1 MLNVA
6 IYFRYSSS
14 QTAQVQNSEK
24 RQRVELLEKALTNDW
39 NIVWNNGDK
48 ETSGDKTKPKLEELK
63 KEVHSGRVK
72 MDILLVSSFDRLTR
86 KDSLEYSEDVAWIRD
101 ANAKLCILDN
111 GNELIDLNDNQRLLL
126 LQMKVF
132 AGNQFLKDL
141 ASKTASGQT
150 ARFKRGVLGFSN
162 VPFGFQREGDSI
174 VEDADMKIVKEV
186 FEVFCKSEIIADCIP
201 VIIKS
206 QRYKDN
212 GKGANVAAV
221 KRILRQPLY
230 IGKRT
235 WGVEGP
241 GDHFQVKGS
250 KTYSGLQQNRLVG
263 ATETIDV
270 SQTIGV
276 FVKEELWYKANSIL
290 DHNKEL
296 FSKNTRPKDKRST
309 YKHSGFIRCSCGSRL
324 VGLRNP
330 SGSVSYR
337 CPEAKLG
344 YKKCGKTGTKSIS
357 EKDID
362 SLCNFVKKDLQK
374 NEDFHR
380 QNFDKYIIWL
390 EKKKIRSVD
399 DGATDFENL
408 EIKRKKLNSI
418 IEVALSSSG
427 GDVPQSVLDIVQ
439 KQREEIAAEE
449 ERLKDAAE
457 GGSDL
462 EELFSGQKK
471 FDDGNLQQR
480 LDHIR
485 KYANQAIEIPE
496 NKDIIFKE
504 YYGILKLMIKDG
516 ELAPVYINGIEISF
530 KKGVDS
536 RGRKR
541 NIPRLIKFDIG
552 QMSDKLELSGT
563 KLQASIR
570 LYVSPTSGFKSFVV
584 VRN

>member
-86 KDSLEYSEDVAWIRD
+86 KDSLEYSEDVSWIRE

-141 ASKTASGQT
+141 ANKTASGQT

-174 VEDADMKIVKEV
+174 AEDADMEIVKEV
-186 FEVFCKSEIIADCIP
+186 FEVFCKTEVIADCIP

-241 GDHFQVKGS
+241 GDHYQVKGM
-250 KTYSGLQQNRLVG
+250 KTYSGAQQNRLVG

-270 SQTIGV
+270 SQSIGV
-276 FVKEELWYKANSIL
+276 FVKEDLWYRANAIL

-296 FSKNTRPKDKRST
+296 FSKNTRQKDKRST
-309 YKHSGFIRCSCGSRL
+309 YKYSGFIRCACGSRL

-330 SGSVSYR
+330 SGSISYR

-357 EKDID
+357 EKDIE
-362 SLCNFVKKDLQK
+362 SICKFVKKDLQK
-374 NEDFHR
+374 DEDFHR

-399 DGATDFENL
+399 DGASDIEKL

-449 ERLKDAAE
+449 ERLKDAAD

-462 EELFSGQKK
+462 E
-471 FDDGNLQQR
+471 
-480 LDHIR
+480 
-485 KYANQAIEIPE
+485 
-496 NKDIIFKE
+496 
-504 YYGILKLMIKDG
+504 
-516 ELAPVYINGIEISF
+516 
-530 KKGVDS
+530 
-536 RGRKR
+536 
-541 NIPRLIKFDIG
+541 
-552 QMSDKLELSGT
+552 
-563 KLQASIR
+563 
-570 LYVSPTSGFKSFVV
+570 
-584 VRN
+584 